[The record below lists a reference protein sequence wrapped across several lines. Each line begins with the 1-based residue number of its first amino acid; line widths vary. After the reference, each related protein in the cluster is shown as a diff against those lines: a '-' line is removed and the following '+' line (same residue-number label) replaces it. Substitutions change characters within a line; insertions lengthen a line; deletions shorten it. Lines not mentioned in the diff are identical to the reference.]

1 MKRDFYKPVNAT
13 NADANLVVEL
23 SATQCSFLAL
33 DVDTNNILGYS
44 FYSTSFK
51 LSEEDYFLV
60 VKQGLQAMKSEI
72 AAVGKVNLF
81 LDNSKVSFIPSV
93 FFNANDA
100 VKQFSLQHGNLA
112 DSFLLKETSAINNVV
127 AVFEYNQK
135 LQELIKNE
143 IGNSNLYHSYISQSN
158 ACFSELPVTIV
169 FHKFYFNICVKKEGR
184 LQVMR
189 RCSFETEADV
199 VYQILN
205 IFRLLDIPVESCVI
219 GVCGA
224 IDESSA
230 LYKTLN
236 EFLFDIQ
243 LLQSEINLVEE
254 APAHYFYHLLQ
265 FNKCV

>member
-1 MKRDFYKPVNAT
+1 MKRDFYKPVAT
-13 NADANLVVEL
+13 SNTDANLVIEL
-23 SATQCSFLAL
+23 SATECSFLAL
-33 DVDTNNILGYS
+33 DVDSNNLLGYS

-60 VKQGLQAMKSEI
+60 IQQGLQAMKSEI

-81 LDNSKVSFIPSV
+81 LDNSGVSFIPSA
-93 FFNANDA
+93 FYNAKDA

-112 DSFLLKETSAINNVV
+112 HSFLLKEVNTHNDVV
-127 AVFEYNQK
+127 AIFEYNQK
-135 LQELIKNE
+135 LQELLNKE
-143 IGNSNLYHSYISQSN
+143 VGNINLYHSYILQSID
-158 ACFSELPVTIV
+158 CFSDLAVTIV
-169 FHKFYFNICVKKEGR
+169 FHKFYFNICVKKNGQ
-184 LQVMR
+184 LQVVR
-189 RCSFETEADV
+189 SCSFETEADV

-205 IFRLLDIPVESCVI
+205 VFRLLDIPVESTVV

-243 LLQSEINLVEE
+243 LLLSDINLVEE